1 MNALVSTLSH
11 PPVAR
16 AAAALLHFLW
26 QGAVVGLVLA
36 ALEPALR
43 RRTPQI
49 RYAVFCAALFAML
62 MLPAVTF
69 SGLGSAPAK
78 ADTLGQSGALLAA
91 PETLSDA
98 PDAVASAGLPAALSN
113 LSRSVSSAAPWVLAA
128 WTAGVLFFSGRFLRD
143 WLSVRRLSRKNA
155 RPADRDRAA
164 AVSQL
169 ALRLGIRRPV
179 RLLESAAVAVPV
191 AIGAI
196 RPAILVPV
204 SALTGLSPRELEA
217 LLAHELAHVRRHDYL
232 VNLAQC
238 LAETLLFYHP
248 AVWWISGRIRAEREK
263 CCDDLA
269 VAATGDARAYARAL
283 VGLAELSMD
292 GGGLA
297 LAATGRGQRG
307 LLARITRLFPQTSQR
322 RASAPWIVGAVAAG
336 GLLLFGAA
344 AKLASDVVRPAAS
357 AKPIGPEVSLKLRS
371 PAARSGRGVEDF
383 VRVSARIKEDDP
395 VEAIGQGDAE
405 PGPEDLAT
413 LAKFGV
419 TPEFVR
425 GIVAAGYDGASAQE
439 LVSLHV
445 HGVTADYVSRMKS
458 TLADLS
464 LESAVDLAIHGV
476 TPDYVAGMTA
486 AGLND
491 LTADEARTLR
501 IHGVTADYVR
511 AVRAAGY
518 EAASTQ
524 EIVGL
529 RSHDVD
535 PRDAAE
541 WLRLGFTQP
550 DIETLTTLKN
560 YGVRPD
566 FARALAA
573 AGLAAESF
581 ENLVALKNHGVAP
594 ELVRALKTSG
604 LANFSVE
611 ETIALRN
618 HGITPELVGE
628 LATLGYTELSPEV
641 LISIRNHG
649 VTPEFIRKANHAA
662 PHPLS
667 IDQLVDLRTGGER

>member
-11 PPVAR
+11 PAVAR

-26 QGAVVGLVLA
+26 QGAVVGLVLVG
-36 ALEPALR
+36 LEPALR
-43 RRTPQI
+43 RRSPQI

-62 MLPAVTF
+62 ILPPITF
-69 SGLGSAPAK
+69 SALGSAAAGTDPHR
-78 ADTLGQSGALLAA
+78 QSGAVPAA
-91 PETLSDA
+91 PETRSDM
-98 PDAVASAGLPAALSN
+98 PDAVSSAGLPAALWT
-113 LSRSVSSAAPWVLAA
+113 LSRSVSAAAPWVLAA

-164 AVSQL
+164 AVSRL

-196 RPAILVPV
+196 RPAILLPV
-204 SALTGLSPRELEA
+204 SALTGLSPRDLEA

-269 VAATGDARAYARAL
+269 VAATGDARSYARAL
-283 VGLAELSMD
+283 VGLAELSLD

-297 LAATGRGQRG
+297 LAATGGGRRG
-307 LLARITRLFPQTSQR
+307 LVARITRLFPQTSPGGT
-322 RASAPWIVGAVAAG
+322 SAPWIVGAVAAG

-344 AKLASDVVRPAAS
+344 AKLASDVVRPAAG
-357 AKPIGPEVSLKLRS
+357 AKPIGSEGSRKLRS

-383 VRVSARIKEDDP
+383 LRVSARIKEDDP
-395 VEAIGQGDAE
+395 VEAVGQGDAE

-419 TPEFVR
+419 TSEFVR
-425 GIVAAGYDGASAQE
+425 GIAAAGYDGASAQE

-445 HGVTADYVSRMKS
+445 HGVTAEYVSRMKS
-458 TLADLS
+458 VLADLS

-476 TPDYVAGMTA
+476 TPDYVAALSA
-486 AGLND
+486 AGVND
-491 LTADEARTLR
+491 LTANEARTLR

-518 EAASTQ
+518 EEASSQ
-524 EIVGL
+524 EIGSL

-541 WLRLGFTQP
+541 WIRLGFTQP
-550 DIETLTTLKN
+550 DIETLKTLKN

-581 ENLVALKNHGVAP
+581 ENLVALKNHGVSA
-594 ELVRALKTSG
+594 ELVRALRTSG
-604 LANFSVE
+604 LTTFSVE

-618 HGITPELVGE
+618 HGITPELVRE
-628 LATLGYTELSPEV
+628 LAALGYTELSPEV
-641 LISIRNHG
+641 LISIRNQG
-649 VTPEFIRKANHAA
+649 MTPEFIRKANRGAA
-662 PHPLS
+662 HPLS
-667 IDQLVDLRTGGER
+667 IDQLIDLRTGGER